1 MAGYPVIFDLS
12 DRLPTGFGADWA
24 GLVELVARLRPEKLT
39 SPEEN
44 VYYYKVLADLL
55 DAGLA

>member
-1 MAGYPVIFDLS
+1 VAGYPVIFDLS
-12 DRLPTGFGADWA
+12 VRPACPEWV

-44 VYYYKVLADLL
+44 VYCYKVLADLL
-55 DAGLA
+55 DTGLA